1 VIDERLLY
9 VVKFAFSRYTFDR
22 RYAAS
27 ARLCNWNQ
35 TTIHNPTIKHHGTR
49 ATLTFATAFLC
60 SGELKFF
67 T

>member
-9 VVKFAFSRYTFDR
+9 VVKFVFLATPSIVVMLLPLAC
-22 RYAAS
+22 AA
-27 ARLCNWNQ
+27 
-35 TTIHNPTIKHHGTR
+35 GTKQHSQSGHQEPVR